1 MIESKSS
8 HEIESVEL
16 RHIATSLPETEQQW
30 KPLLERY
37 AQAIDQLTNEVQ
49 QTRALLQ
56 CAQQHTQLLADFYR
70 TVLTAEDV
78 KSVIQ
83 TVEELIPRYCGA
95 DQANIFLHDVRSNAL
110 LSQEIKKV
118 IAITDRAVAPLVM
131 DSIAERCF
139 RTGTPVVIPDCRASD
154 LISTKCVDAF
164 QWKSVVA
171 FPLVAG
177 SIVIGILQIDYAN
190 CFHTFSPEEIE
201 FFHLLSN
208 HITQSILAIKRR
220 QPFDGLHEG
229 VKDSEEIYYR
239 LFEDIPIGLFR
250 STPDGKMLRVN
261 PAMVQLLGFPDREA
275 LLSTNADELYV
286 RGGDRKKWQA
296 FVEVYDVAR
305 EIELELKRYDGTSV
319 WVEYNSRVMR
329 SPGGA
334 VIYYDGAL
342 TNISERKKSD
352 AQLRE
357 AFLEKEVLL
366 KEIHHRVKN
375 NLQIISSLLN
385 LQSDYLHDAYDR
397 ELFQQSQNRVRAM
410 ALLHEKLYQSSNLA
424 RIDFGEYVQSLVA
437 SLFQTYKTSPA
448 AIEYEID
455 VPKLEFD
462 IDTAIPC
469 GLIVGELVSNSL
481 KHAFPDNRAGK
492 IIVSA
497 AHMDMHTVRLSVVD
511 DGIGF
516 DAHPETAQS
525 HSLGWELVRTLAGQL
540 GGSLHIQNTPGTHVQ
555 LIFKERGS

>member
-1 MIESKSS
+1 MIENKSS

-16 RHIATSLPETEQQW
+16 RHIAASLPETEQPW

-37 AQAIDQLTNEVQ
+37 AQTIDQLTSEVQ
-49 QTRALLQ
+49 QTRVLLQ
-56 CAQQHTQLLADFYR
+56 YAQQHVQLLADFHR

-78 KSVIQ
+78 RSVVQ
-83 TVEELIPRYCGA
+83 TVEELIPRYWGA
-95 DQANIFLHDVRSNAL
+95 NRARIFLYDVSSNAL
-110 LSQEIKKV
+110 LSQEINKE
-118 IAITDRAVAPLVM
+118 ISSSDRIVAPSVM
-131 DSIAERCF
+131 DGIAERCF
-139 RTGTPVVIPDCRASD
+139 RTGTPVVIPDCKVSD
-154 LISTKCVDAF
+154 FVSAEYVDTF
-164 QWKSVVA
+164 QLKSVAA
-171 FPLVAG
+171 FPLVVG
-177 SIVIGILQIDYAN
+177 GTVIGILQLDFTSF
-190 CFHTFSPEEIE
+190 FHTFANEEIE
-201 FFHLLSN
+201 LFNLLSN
-208 HITQSILAIKRR
+208 HIAQSILAIRRR
-220 QPFDGLHEG
+220 QPFDGLHDS

-261 PAMVQLLGFPDREA
+261 PAMVQLLGFPDRET
-275 LLSTNADELYV
+275 LLCTNAYELYV
-286 RGGDRKKWQA
+286 RVEDRKKWQA

-305 EIELELKRYDGTSV
+305 EIEIELKRYDGTSV
-319 WVEYNSRVMR
+319 WVEYNSRVTR
-329 SPGGA
+329 SPNGA

-342 TNISERKKSD
+342 TNISERKKSE

-437 SLFQTYKTSPA
+437 SMFQTYKTSPA
-448 AIEYEID
+448 VIEYEID
-455 VPKLEFD
+455 VAKLEFD

-492 IIVSA
+492 ITVSA
-497 AHMDMHTVRLSVVD
+497 AHIDACTIRLSVVD